1 MHAMHSNERQL
12 KSTKTDLKFQ
22 SKIKKYSDF
31 VEINYLKSDC
41 LTILGGFEWF
51 LTFFDSL

>member
-1 MHAMHSNERQL
+1 MHSNECQL